1 MLAAMAA
8 VEIYLTNGNMMI
20 VDAANFMPVMMWV
33 ILYVLALPVL
43 MLAWIEP
50 GLPADV

>member
-1 MLAAMAA
+1 MAA
-8 VEIYLTNGNMMI
+8 VEIYLTNGMMI
-20 VDAANFMPVMMWV
+20 VDAANFMPVMMRV
-33 ILYVLALPVL
+33 ILYVPALPVL